1 MSAAWLDKPTLRNI
15 NLSAKAGSLVTVV
28 GPVGAGKSS
37 LLMAILGELLPSSGS
52 VTVEGPVGYASQEAW
67 IMSDTIKSNITF
79 GSKWDAEWYQQVV
92 TACQFVPDLAL
103 FDAGSNTEVTRS
115 ISEVF
120 IFCPFNFLHISMRA
134 HLLTIPTWL

>member
-15 NLSAKAGSLVTVV
+15 NLTAKAGSLVTVV

-37 LLMAILGELLPSSGS
+37 LLMAILGELLPFAGS

-67 IMSDTIKSNITF
+67 VMSDTIQNNITF
-79 GSKWDAEWYQQVV
+79 GSKWDPEWYRQVV

-103 FDAGSNTEVTRS
+103 FDAGSDTQVWTCSLVLHLPSLCPVSARS
-115 ISEVF
+115 LSVRS
-120 IFCPFNFLHISMRA
+120 P
-134 HLLTIPTWL
+134 PDD